1 MEETIEV
8 SADLLESL
16 DISLEALVKN
26 LLKDVSEVTNI
37 PYKDLLKTIYGNGK
51 LAKITLTGNEP
62 KETKETICKGL
73 IEYHKNGFLCR
84 KPTISGSSY
93 CTTCF
98 SKPTHFNIT
107 NSLVLRKVKGPGTTG
122 TTTGTT
128 TEDIYSLPNGL
139 VVNKQGIIK
148 GFIKDTILYTY

>member
-8 SADLLESL
+8 SADFLESL
-16 DISLEALVKN
+16 DISLEALGKN

-51 LAKITLTGNEP
+51 LAKITLTGEEKP
-62 KETKETICKGL
+62 RDTRCKGI
-73 IEYHKNGFLCR
+73 IEYHNNGFLCR
-84 KPTISGSSY
+84 KLTISGSSY

-122 TTTGTT
+122 TTT
-128 TEDIYSLPNGL
+128 EDIYSLPNGL